1 MSTTTTTTPTST
13 TTPTLADAL
22 TSGPLARTVALGIC
36 ALLGLADIAGTAGI
50 GADDAPPA
58 FVVLVGTALGIITL
72 AAALPAVRGR
82 TPGLLT
88 VLGSRFVSAAL
99 GFGVYFDDGA
109 PRWAEIAVAVFVCLT
124 LAAFGLLATAAQAP
138 ARGTRP

>member
-1 MSTTTTTTPTST
+1 MTTTTTTT
-13 TTPTLADAL
+13 TLGEAVTRT
-22 TSGPLARTVALGIC
+22 PLARTLALGIC
-36 ALLGLADIAGTAGI
+36 ALLGLVDVAGTAGI

-58 FVVLVGTALGIITL
+58 FVVLLGTALGIITL
-72 AAALPAVRGR
+72 AATLPALRGR
-82 TPGLLT
+82 APGLLS

-138 ARGTRP
+138 DRGTRA

>member
-1 MSTTTTTTPTST
+1 MSTTTTSTPTS

-36 ALLGLADIAGTAGI
+36 ALLGLADVAGTAGL
-50 GADDAPPA
+50 GADDAPPV
-58 FVVLVGTALGIITL
+58 FVVLLGTALGIITL
-72 AAALPAVRGR
+72 AATVPAVRGR
-82 TPGLLT
+82 GAGLLT

-99 GFGVYFDDGA
+99 AFGVYFDDSA
-109 PRWAEIAVAVFVCLT
+109 PRWAEIAMAVFVSLT
-124 LAAFGLLATAAQAP
+124 LAAFGLLATAAQGP